1 MGLSVSRQTAQQFTV
16 NLQKMLYLTF
26 NRQKCML
33 RLTVK
38 KFQSVSNLTISA
50 YLNGIMA
57 PKEFLNWKNQ
67 FSSPKTFFLDNTLR

>member
-26 NRQKCML
+26 NRQKCRL

-50 YLNGIMA
+50 YLHGILA
-57 PKEFLNWKNQ
+57 PKEFLNWKT
-67 FSSPKTFFLDNTLR
+67 SSQAQKHSF